1 MDRKII
7 VGIFEGAVRTESGFI
22 KGWDS
27 RESGNRNNKWK
38 DELKR
43 LTDMVRFIW
52 TGELQPY
59 GTAVTCTMFFLLGS
73 ILSPCFTST

>member
-1 MDRKII
+1 MDGEII
-7 VGIFEGAVRTESGFI
+7 VGVSERAIRTESGFI
-22 KGWDS
+22 KRWDS
-27 RESGNRNNKWK
+27 RESRNRNNEWK

-59 GTAVTCTMFFLLGS
+59 GTAVTCMMFFLLGG